1 MNEMNEQ
8 ALPNQT
14 QAEAIDDREPIATT
28 GALEQPLSSKDM
40 AAGVAARRAREEP
53 RAGVDVRSASTSQNS
68 AAPGPHV
75 TDDRGRTDTVSP
87 LFESSETE
95 TFRSRWHAIQTQF
108 VDEPR
113 SSVEQA
119 DELVAATMKRLAEV
133 FASERENLEKE
144 WDRGEDISTED
155 LRIALQ
161 RYRSFFDRLL
171 SI

>member
-8 ALPNQT
+8 ALRDQT
-14 QAEAIDDREPIATT
+14 QAEASDDREPVATT
-28 GALEQPLSSKDM
+28 RDLEQQPLTTRDVAS
-40 AAGVAARRAREEP
+40 GVAARRAREEP
-53 RAGVDVRSASTSQNS
+53 REAIDVKSASTSQNS
-68 AAPGPHV
+68 AVPSPHE
-75 TDDRGRTDTVSP
+75 TDRREPKSVSP
-87 LFESSETE
+87 LFESTETE

-113 SSVEQA
+113 RSVEQA

-133 FASERENLEKE
+133 FASERENLERE

>member
-1 MNEMNEQ
+1 MNEQ
-8 ALPNQT
+8 ALRD
-14 QAEAIDDREPIATT
+14 QAEAIDDREPVATT
-28 GALEQPLSSKDM
+28 KDLGQPLTTKDV
-40 AAGVAARRAREEP
+40 ASGVAARRAREEP
-53 RAGVDVRSASTSQNS
+53 REAIDVKSAPTSQNL
-68 AAPGPHV
+68 AAPSPHEA
-75 TDDRGRTDTVSP
+75 DRREPAKSVSP
-87 LFESSETE
+87 LFESTETE

-113 SSVEQA
+113 RSVEQA

-133 FASERENLEKE
+133 FASERENLERE

>member
-8 ALPNQT
+8 ALRDQT
-14 QAEAIDDREPIATT
+14 QGEAIDDGAPVATT
-28 GALEQPLSSKDM
+28 RDLEQPLTTKDV
-40 AAGVAARRAREEP
+40 ASGVAARRAREEP
-53 RAGVDVRSASTSQNS
+53 REAVDVSQNS
-68 AAPGPHV
+68 AAPSPHE
-75 TDDRGRTDTVSP
+75 TDRREPAKSVSP
-87 LFESSETE
+87 LFESTETE

-113 SSVEQA
+113 RSVEQA

-133 FASERENLEKE
+133 FASERENLERD
-144 WDRGEDISTED
+144 WDRGEDISTEE